1 MIDAEARTR
10 AGSALTILERLEPE
24 IAEEFIEHSMLMRF
38 ASGRD
43 IMDAGDRVD
52 AIPLV
57 ISGSIRVYQI
67 ADSGRE
73 ITLYRFGAGECCVLS
88 ADSILGDRL
97 FPARAQVLED
107 AEVVMVPARL
117 FNDWLARSPV
127 WREFVFGAM
136 SQRLVSLMHT
146 LDDVAFARL
155 DRRIAALLARRTERG
170 TSSLRITHQEIA
182 DELGS
187 SREVVSRVLEDLQD
201 QGVVRLSRGVID
213 ILDRGRLTAEVA

>member
-1 MIDAEARTR
+1 MIDAEARAR
-10 AGSALTILERLEPE
+10 LGSALTILERLEPE

-67 ADSGRE
+67 AESGRE
-73 ITLYRFGAGECCVLS
+73 ITLYRFGPGECCVLS

-107 AEVVMVPARL
+107 AEVVMIPAQR
-117 FNDWLARSPV
+117 FNDWLARSAA

-155 DRRIAALLARRTERG
+155 DRRIAGLLAGRTERH
-170 TSSLRITHQEIA
+170 SERVRITHQEIA

-201 QGVVRLSRGVID
+201 QGVVRLSRGVIE
-213 ILDRGRLTAEVA
+213 ILDRARLTAEVA

>member
-1 MIDAEARTR
+1 MIDAEARAR
-10 AGSALTILERLEPE
+10 VGSALTILERLEPE
-24 IAEEFIEHSMLMRF
+24 IAREFIEQSMLMRF
-38 ASGRD
+38 ARGRD

-52 AIPLV
+52 AVPLV

-107 AEVVMVPARL
+107 AEVVMIPAKR
-117 FNDWLARSPV
+117 FNDWLARSPA
-127 WREFVFGAM
+127 WRDFVFGAM

-155 DRRIAALLARRTERG
+155 DRRIAALLARRTERD
-170 TSSLRITHQEIA
+170 SSSIRITHQEIA

-201 QGVVRLSRGVID
+201 QGVVRLSRGVIE
-213 ILDRGRLTAEVA
+213 ILDRARLTVEVD

>member
-1 MIDAEARTR
+1 MIDAEAR
-10 AGSALTILERLEPE
+10 AHLGSALTILERLEPE

-67 ADSGRE
+67 AESGRE
-73 ITLYRFGAGECCVLS
+73 ITLYRFGPGECCVLS

-107 AEVVMVPARL
+107 AEVVMIPAQR
-117 FNDWLARSPV
+117 FNDWLARSAA

-155 DRRIAALLARRTERG
+155 DRRIAGLLAGRTERH
-170 TSSLRITHQEIA
+170 SARVRITHQEIA

-201 QGVVRLSRGVID
+201 QGVVRLSRGVVE
-213 ILDRGRLTAEVA
+213 ILDRARLTAEVA